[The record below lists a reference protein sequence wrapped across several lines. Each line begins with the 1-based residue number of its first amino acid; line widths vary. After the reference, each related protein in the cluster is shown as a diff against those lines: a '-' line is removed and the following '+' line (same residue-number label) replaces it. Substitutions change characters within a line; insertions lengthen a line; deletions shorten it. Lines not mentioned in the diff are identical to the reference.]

1 MEWVEER
8 DCGEERRGGG
18 RPRERERDTLT
29 ADLSGRRMLST
40 LRVRNMT
47 GLEPPLLEDETGGL
61 LQREQMVDDPCYASF
76 C

>member
-1 MEWVEER
+1 MGREER
-8 DCGEERRGGG
+8 W
-18 RPRERERDTLT
+18 RETKRERDTLT

-61 LQREQMVDDPCYASF
+61 LQREQMVDDPCAYIILLKNF
-76 C
+76 